1 MRHQLRTQVEIDAT
15 PEEVWRHLVDLSAYS
30 GWNPYIPS
38 ATGTVAVGERL
49 RLRMEPPGRRAM
61 TFRPTV
67 TEAAPARTLEWLGR
81 LGLPGIFDGRHRFD
95 LVPIGSG
102 TLVIQSE
109 HFSGLLVRVL
119 RRSLDGPT
127 RAGFEAMNAALARR
141 VGDGR
146 AAA

>member
-15 PEEVWRHLVDLSAYS
+15 PEEVWRHLADLSAYS
-30 GWNPYIPS
+30 GWNPYIAS

-109 HFSGLLVRVL
+109 DFSGLLVRAL
-119 RRSLDGPT
+119 RRTLDGST

>member
-15 PEEVWRHLVDLSAYS
+15 PEEVWRHLADLSAYS
-30 GWNPYIPS
+30 AWNPYIPT

-49 RLRMEPPGRRAM
+49 RLRMEPPGRRAI

-81 LGLPGIFDGRHRFD
+81 LGLPRIFDGRHRFD
-95 LVPIGSG
+95 LVRIGSG
-102 TLVIQSE
+102 TLVVQSE
-109 HFSGLLVRVL
+109 HFSGLLVRAL

-141 VGDGR
+141 VGDAR